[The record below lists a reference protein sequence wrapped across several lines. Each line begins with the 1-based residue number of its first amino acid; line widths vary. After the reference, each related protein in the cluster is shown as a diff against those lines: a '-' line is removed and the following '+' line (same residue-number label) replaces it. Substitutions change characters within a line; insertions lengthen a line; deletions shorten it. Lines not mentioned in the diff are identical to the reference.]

1 MMLNWVFHQT
11 QVKEELK
18 REKSK
23 AEELNKVKNDL
34 ENNFSRLAADL
45 KAIKEKSDKVGQ
57 CYSSQEINKCLDE
70 ELVRP
75 KLLITILSSTLD
87 DITFSCIFALY

>member
-1 MMLNWVFHQT
+1 MLNGFFLQT

-23 AEELNKVKNDL
+23 VEELNKVKNDL

-45 KAIKEKSDKVGQ
+45 KALKGKSDKVGHFLQ
-57 CYSSQEINKCLDE
+57 QSRNKQM
-70 ELVRP
+70 
-75 KLLITILSSTLD
+75 SW
-87 DITFSCIFALY
+87 